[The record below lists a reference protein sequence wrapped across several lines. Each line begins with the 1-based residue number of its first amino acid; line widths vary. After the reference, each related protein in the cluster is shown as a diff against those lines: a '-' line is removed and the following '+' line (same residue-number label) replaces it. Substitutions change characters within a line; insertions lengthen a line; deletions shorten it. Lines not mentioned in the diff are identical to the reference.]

1 MSTLQLLITIFLFS
15 CSVTFFIM
23 GMAMFAFWDT
33 LKFFNNMKRYYR
45 FMGIS
50 LVCCGAILFID
61 PSIALYNFIVLI
73 SLFFLMCMMGII
85 WKYL

>member
-1 MSTLQLLITIFLFS
+1 MNTLELLIILLFS
-15 CSVTFFIM
+15 CSVVFFIM
-23 GMAMFAFWDT
+23 GMAMFAFWGT

-50 LVCCGAILFID
+50 FSSCGAILFFD
-61 PSIALYNFIVLI
+61 PSMALYNFIALI
-73 SLFFLMCMMGII
+73 SLFVLMCMMGII